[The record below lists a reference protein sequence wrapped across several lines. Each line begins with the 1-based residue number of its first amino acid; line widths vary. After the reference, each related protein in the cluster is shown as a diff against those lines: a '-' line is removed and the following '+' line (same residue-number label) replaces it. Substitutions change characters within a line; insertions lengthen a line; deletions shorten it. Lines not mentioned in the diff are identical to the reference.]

1 MAPSSKWSTARLMA
15 RNYTGVSASA
25 QLSSFQRAEQRGG
38 SSTSSGSTE
47 PFVPDGIDAS
57 APWYSVREDQNG
69 TKHLYCHLCKACVDE
84 WHVKT
89 DKHKNRESDPS
100 WYGDW
105 KVPADSNS
113 QLVPTEPQVVLEEWQ
128 ELRDN
133 EIRCKCCDKA
143 FDEAHADSKNHKK
156 KLDAW
161 LWERKAKEE
170 GLPPPPQPWLCYK
183 VDPKAEPGY
192 ENVLSLHC
200 LMCKKW
206 VDDWELEDISNY
218 EGAHGFES
226 SQNAREHTRKLANLE
241 SPEAEEWWQERLMWH
256 PPLALGNE
264 PSSEEEE
271 EGSASTTAAD
281 ENEVEEVVFGLQND
295 NNDLPPGW
303 HVANDEDGD
312 PYYYHDDGRNQWVR
326 PGAGNADSSAEE
338 VASASAAAGA
348 EVVARRETDNNNNN
362 NHLLP
367 GWHVAYDE
375 VGDPYYYHDDGRSQ
389 WDAPL
394 NTTD

>member
-1 MAPSSKWSTARLMA
+1 MAPSSKWSTARLMV

-57 APWYSVREDQNG
+57 APWYSIREDAHG
-69 TKHLYCHLCKACVDE
+69 DKHLYCHLCKARVDE

-226 SQNAREHTRKLANLE
+226 SQNAREHTRKLANLK
-241 SPEAEEWWQERLMWH
+241 SPEYEEWWQERLMWH

-271 EGSASTTAAD
+271 EEEEGSASTAETE
-281 ENEVEEVVFGLQND
+281 ENEVEEDEVEVVLQND

-312 PYYYHDDGRNQWVR
+312 PYYYHDDGRSQWEH
-326 PGAGNADSSAEE
+326 PGAGNVPSSADQ
-338 VASASAAAGA
+338 AAAA
-348 EVVARRETDNNNNN
+348 TAVEEEEVVAND
-362 NHLLP
+362 LPP

-375 VGDPYYYHDDGRSQ
+375 AEDPYYYHDDGRSQ
-389 WDAPL
+389 WDIPL
-394 NTTD
+394 NTAH